1 MSNEPRMSRA
11 SIGTYWAAV
20 ALSISGCDAQPG
32 AAVSPAASAA
42 SEMPAAVAA
51 AYDNAHNMRLVGYHD
66 LQARSAYQP
75 IVHAYGDRRI
85 LFVGQ
90 HAGEAMN
97 PKTGVVEVNGMT
109 ILDVTDPTT
118 PVLLRHVPPTGEEAS
133 GTQHVQICDG
143 SQLPN
148 GDPNR
153 VYLMRTNGLLS
164 YELFDVTDPA
174 EPHFLRTIATTGV
187 SARAQSSRGNRETHK
202 GQWECETGIG
212 YFNGTPEGWRVTRVL
227 QAFDLSNPDEPRHIR
242 DFGLVGWEPGAGGAF
257 PANSVSGLH
266 QPYVVDNRMYLG
278 YGSGNDG
285 TLQILDVDKFL
296 SGDPASDDPYAPT
309 PENLL
314 YPQIA
319 RLDMPT
325 YWGVHTAKPVY
336 DVPVRGYEDD
346 LENGTRD
353 ILLVPSEAGGGARRC
368 QGTRDVMFILDITQ
382 EDKPFPI
389 STYPAAE
396 EPGDFCHR
404 GGRFGPHSINDADHP
419 GFDGRLVVLSYFNG
433 GIRAV
438 DIRDPFNP
446 VEVGHFVPEIT
457 ENTTEL
463 CVEVDGAEICDAVIQ
478 TNNVNIDDRGY
489 IYAVDRSSTGLHIVE
504 LTGDA
509 REIVGLD

>member
-1 MSNEPRMSRA
+1 M
-11 SIGTYWAAV
+11 
-20 ALSISGCDAQPG
+20 
-32 AAVSPAASAA
+32 
-42 SEMPAAVAA
+42 
-51 AYDNAHNMRLVGYHD
+51 
-66 LQARSAYQP
+66 
-75 IVHAYGDRRI
+75 
-85 LFVGQ
+85 
-90 HAGEAMN
+90 
-97 PKTGVVEVNGMT
+97 
-109 ILDVTDPTT
+109 
-118 PVLLRHVPPTGEEAS
+118 
-133 GTQHVQICDG
+133 
-143 SQLPN
+143 
-148 GDPNR
+148 
-153 VYLMRTNGLLS
+153 
-164 YELFDVTDPA
+164 TDPA

-187 SARAQSSRGNRETHK
+187 SARLESSRGNRETHK
-202 GQWECETGIG
+202 GQWDCETGIG
-212 YFNGTPEGWRVTRVL
+212 YFNGTPEGWRVTRLL

-242 DFGLVGWEPGAGGAF
+242 DFGLVGWEPGAEGPM

-266 QPYVVDNRMYLG
+266 QPYIVDNRMYLG

-296 SGDPASDDPYAPT
+296 SGDPEAEDPYAPT
-309 PENLL
+309 PESLL

-319 RLDMPT
+319 RLDMPA

-336 DVPVRGYEDD
+336 GVPVLGYEDD
-346 LENGTRD
+346 FENGTRD

-368 QGTRDVMFILDITQ
+368 QSTRDVMFILDITQ

-389 STYPAAE
+389 STYQAAE

-419 GFDGRLVVLSYFNG
+419 GFDGRLVVLSYFNA

-463 CVEVDGAEICDAVIQ
+463 CVEIDGSEICDVAIQ

-489 IYAVDRSSTGLHIVE
+489 IYAVDRSSTGLHIIE
-504 LTGDA
+504 LTGEA
-509 REIVGLD
+509 REIVGLQ